1 MFLEVSLAKKVGK
14 RIEVFFC
21 HALLLMGD
29 LMCTGIPLWKLYIIN
44 DYEYAIANL
53 LLIVEVTGG
62 LGDIVLSQTNRSRL
76 SVKESSP

>member
-21 HALLLMGD
+21 HALLLILCLGD
-29 LMCTGIPLWKLYIIN
+29 LMCTGIPLWKLHIIN
-44 DYEYAIANL
+44 DYIYAVANL

-62 LGDIVLSQTNRSRL
+62 FRDIVL
-76 SVKESSP
+76 P

>member
-21 HALLLMGD
+21 HALLLMCLGD

-44 DYEYAIANL
+44 DYEYAVANL

-62 LGDIVLSQTNRSRL
+62 FRDIVL
-76 SVKESSP
+76 P